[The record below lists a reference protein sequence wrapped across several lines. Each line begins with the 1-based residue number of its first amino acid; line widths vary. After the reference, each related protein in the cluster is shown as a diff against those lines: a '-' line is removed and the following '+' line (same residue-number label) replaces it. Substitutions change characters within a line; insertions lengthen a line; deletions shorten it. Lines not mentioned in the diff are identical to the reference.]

1 MTPDEKL
8 TQADRDIDE
17 VRQYLA
23 RQLRRIGHLEA
34 NGQDTKLAWSTLLA
48 VEQALATMRQRR
60 RQLLAALV
68 EDAAG
73 PSPEP

>member
-1 MTPDEKL
+1 V
-8 TQADRDIDE
+8 
-17 VRQYLA
+17 VREYLA

-34 NGQDTKLAWSTLLA
+34 NGQDTKLAWRALLV
-48 VEQALATMRQRR
+48 VEGALATMRQRR